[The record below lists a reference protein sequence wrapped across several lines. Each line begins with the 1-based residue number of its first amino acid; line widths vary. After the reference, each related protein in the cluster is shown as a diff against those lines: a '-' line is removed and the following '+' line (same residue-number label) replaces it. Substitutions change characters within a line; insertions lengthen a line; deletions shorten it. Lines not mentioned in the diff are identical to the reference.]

1 MFWHYDQI
9 SVFSTLFSSIES
21 ISLVN
26 HVKQKQSWNS
36 DAKERLLAKQ
46 ASLGRQQNGMVT
58 LAWIS
63 EKCHFIGECRQ
74 RYINVLSN
82 GKVIQTLMF
91 TLQTKCGRGS
101 KSVFSSSFDVMYL
114 RSYFF
119 LQIKILFFFAN
130 IFFQVQYVF
139 FRNYWMGTRAITC
152 PLSKISKS
160 QFCE

>member
-1 MFWHYDQI
+1 MCASHQRRFRWIGFLNMFWHYDQI

-36 DAKERLLAKQ
+36 DAKESLLAKQ

-82 GKVIQTLMF
+82 GKVILF

-119 LQIKILFFFAN
+119 LQIKILFFCKY
-130 IFFQVQYVF
+130 FFSGAICF
-139 FRNYWMGTRAITC
+139 F
-152 PLSKISKS
+152 
-160 QFCE
+160 